1 MGKVPSGNIKVCKNN
16 GGELQDMPNGEYVR
30 YAYRTLRTI
39 EDGFALVTGVA
50 SKLMADTEFGK
61 FKPATSAAELSE
73 ISKIIK
79 SVYID
84 TLADRY
90 EYASKLVRYK
100 NMLGGNPALS
110 LSSILGRNIDV
121 AFEDMTHVLT
131 RVGNYIL
138 RPMAN
143 GMLSLVNDNDPK
155 AADAVTQLL
164 ASGYKADYAVLEKII
179 KPEII
184 RYTELV
190 DAAKQAIVIDN
201 PIIDYEVAQ
210 FNLPTVIKHLA
221 MNGNLPELREVRGV
235 QSPAGLVIGAGTVPF
250 RKLFDSIPNFELRK
264 IMQDALAEVTDE
276 TLESIWKKWIWPIST
291 VQNSMPETFAIM
303 KYKNAETLWIVYG
316 MVTGILAIY
325 DADETVI
332 VTDNTKE
339 NVVKALQSYQAEL
352 LNYMAMLSKST
363 TEEISGNVLVV
374 YTDGPVTY
382 VYPEV
387 FSKAKDLGIQLEV
400 ILGGNISGGY
410 VTTDSRKLDS
420 IVSSKDTFLS
430 SFDTFA
436 ATATRSMAMK
446 YDTAMREAYLS
457 GFCKWEDTIS
467 PELRQSLR
475 SESNSSIRAY
485 LADRISNWQADKLV
499 DVAYNAIEIITGYGF
514 ENRSCIGALLI
525 DSVSLK
531 KQHGDKM
538 SVDRIL
544 LFASISFIT
553 HVVMRQ
559 MDYEYR

>member
-1 MGKVPSGNIKVCKNN
+1 
-16 GGELQDMPNGEYVR
+16 
-30 YAYRTLRTI
+30 
-39 EDGFALVTGVA
+39 
-50 SKLMADTEFGK
+50 
-61 FKPATSAAELSE
+61 
-73 ISKIIK
+73 
-79 SVYID
+79 
-84 TLADRY
+84 
-90 EYASKLVRYK
+90 
-100 NMLGGNPALS
+100 
-110 LSSILGRNIDV
+110 
-121 AFEDMTHVLT
+121 
-131 RVGNYIL
+131 
-138 RPMAN
+138 
-143 GMLSLVNDNDPK
+143 
-155 AADAVTQLL
+155 
-164 ASGYKADYAVLEKII
+164 
-179 KPEII
+179 
-184 RYTELV
+184 
-190 DAAKQAIVIDN
+190 
-201 PIIDYEVAQ
+201 
-210 FNLPTVIKHLA
+210 
-221 MNGNLPELREVRGV
+221 
-235 QSPAGLVIGAGTVPF
+235 
-250 RKLFDSIPNFELRK
+250 
-264 IMQDALAEVTDE
+264 
-276 TLESIWKKWIWPIST
+276 
-291 VQNSMPETFAIM
+291 
-303 KYKNAETLWIVYG
+303 
-316 MVTGILAIY
+316 
-325 DADETVI
+325 
-332 VTDNTKE
+332 
-339 NVVKALQSYQAEL
+339 
-352 LNYMAMLSKST
+352 MAMLSKST